1 MEWER
6 LVTTYKSNYR
16 ENGMNMGILSRS
28 LSRAVLYNEIVSAVY
43 PIQYQGPVEIPT
55 VSFTVPI
62 PLAPTGTEPL

>member
-28 LSRAVLYNEIVSAVY
+28 LSRAVLYNEVVSAVY
-43 PIQYQGPVEIPT
+43 PIQYQGPV
-55 VSFTVPI
+55 
-62 PLAPTGTEPL
+62 